1 MIEALREINNDYISI
16 VYTASHKIYADAVI
30 NYFDPIKELISY
42 RLYRHN
48 CIRTK
53 MLEEFI
59 YVKDLR
65 IFRNVDLKDII
76 IIDNSVLSFVFQFNN
91 GIPILPFYD
100 NKKDMEFKFLVK
112 YLHHLSKFDNI
123 GEENKTN
130 IPLEFYKK
138 KANNEEVTIETD
150 IEVEDDKEDEKQII
164 EEEIKVKNED
174 VKRNEIKE
182 LNYYNQNVSNEKEEE
197 KGEVNYG
204 SLLNSKSTTKK
215 EEKHN
220 VDEKKKELKE
230 SSDEDDFSIQDDLVE
245 ISENEKVVIPLNHP
259 SQDAGIFS
267 FSDKQ
272 KFGYSKSPTMPDNPS
287 QDAGIFS
294 FRDKQKFEYSK
305 ESPTISKFLEK
316 QNQNQ
321 LNTYICHIPTT
332 IKVVDNNGGY
342 KNNDTVSYEELSSL
356 EKSSMYSD
364 DDSLNLSHA
373 SYKKNLIIRTNIKK
387 RFHYDNYT
395 NQKDE
400 GILYMK
406 KGLFDSLDL

>member
-1 MIEALREINNDYISI
+1 MIEGLREINKDYISI

-30 NYFDPIKELISY
+30 NHFDPNKELISY

-53 MLEEFI
+53 MLDEFI

-138 KANNEEVTIETD
+138 KANNEEVSIETDKED

-164 EEEIKVKNED
+164 EEEIKVKND
-174 VKRNEIKE
+174 D
-182 LNYYNQNVSNEKEEE
+182 LDSFNQNVSIEKEEE
-197 KGEVNYG
+197 KGEVEVNYG

-215 EEKHN
+215 EETPN
-220 VDEKKKELKE
+220 VDENKEELKE
-230 SSDEDDFSIQDDLVE
+230 SSDEG
-245 ISENEKVVIPLNHP
+245 K
-259 SQDAGIFS
+259 IFIILL
-267 FSDKQ
+267 K
-272 KFGYSKSPTMPDNPS
+272 MIM
-287 QDAGIFS
+287 IF
-294 FRDKQKFEYSK
+294 R
-305 ESPTISKFLEK
+305 
-316 QNQNQ
+316 
-321 LNTYICHIPTT
+321 
-332 IKVVDNNGGY
+332 Y
-342 KNNDTVSYEELSSL
+342 K
-356 EKSSMYSD
+356 M
-364 DDSLNLSHA
+364 
-373 SYKKNLIIRTNIKK
+373 I
-387 RFHYDNYT
+387 
-395 NQKDE
+395 
-400 GILYMK
+400 
-406 KGLFDSLDL
+406 